1 MFLQKNSTSELHDQ
15 FPPCLKL
22 KKYAEAKTH
31 CTWQENGLPADI
43 NRQVLAT
50 SRGSLG
56 KKNHTFRLTLSFRKK
71 MQWIK
76 LPTKQNTNTLTYHQE
91 MGVCVINF
99 SAELALGT
107 TSAMGHKNPR
117 QEI

>member
-56 KKNHTFRLTLSFRKK
+56 KKKSYF
-71 MQWIK
+71 Q
-76 LPTKQNTNTLTYHQE
+76 
-91 MGVCVINF
+91 INF
-99 SAELALGT
+99 IIQKKN
-107 TSAMGHKNPR
+107 AMDKVAHKTEYKYPYIPPR
-117 QEI
+117 NGSLCNKFFC